1 MGFQKHEDIH
11 SECESWTH
19 VKRQIKLDLN
29 VGTDR
34 KCGPPDMREMRD
46 A

>member
-19 VKRQIKLDLN
+19 VKRQIKLDLKMLEQIGS
-29 VGTDR
+29 VGR
-34 KCGPPDMREMRD
+34 QI
-46 A
+46 